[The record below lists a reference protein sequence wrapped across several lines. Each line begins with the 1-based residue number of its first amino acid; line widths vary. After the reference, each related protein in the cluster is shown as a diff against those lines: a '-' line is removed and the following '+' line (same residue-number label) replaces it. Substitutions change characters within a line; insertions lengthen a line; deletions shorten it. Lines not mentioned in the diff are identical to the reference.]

1 MKKKLFLTLDPAIQ
15 AHLASMRENLGL
27 SSSDETMEI
36 LASGWLEK
44 ERAFLEESVGLGM
57 ESVDECSDPAC
68 GFLALT
74 WSGSLVAVGPENK
87 NKRRAVYVSIDRRQ
101 NVPRQ
106 AESDNARIVST
117 VAVGHEIVFSTG
129 PVRQTSAIYKLAVLP
144 PELNVGRQNKILDEA
159 TVTLVEEFQA
169 VDDSNGADIA

>member
-1 MKKKLFLTLDPAIQ
+1 MKKRLFLTLDPAIQ
-15 AHLASMRENLGL
+15 AHLISIRENLGL

-36 LASGWLEK
+36 LASGWQEK

-74 WSGSLVAVGPENK
+74 WSGSLVAVGPESK
-87 NKRRAVYVSIDRRQ
+87 NKRRAVYVSIDRRL

-106 AESDNARIVST
+106 AESDNAKIAST
-117 VAVGHEIVFSTG
+117 VVVGHEIVFSAG
-129 PVRQTSAIYKLAVLP
+129 PVRQTSAVYKLAVLP
-144 PELNVGRQNKILDEA
+144 AELNVRKQNKILDEA
-159 TVTLVEEFQA
+159 TVTLAEEFQA
-169 VDDSNGADIA
+169 VDNSNGDDIA